1 MTMIWP
7 FKGKEKMPNEGKLDE
22 LMERVHDDVQAH
34 GGFVVIALNGPKVNG
49 NESISASA
57 MIASTN
63 KAKVIFTVANAI
75 QMQPMDVFAALAQY
89 RDSKIGFKSP
99 IQAKD
104 LGKEG

>member
-1 MTMIWP
+1 MTMTWP
-7 FKGKEKMPNEGKLDE
+7 FKGKEKMPNEARLDE
-22 LMERVHDDVQAH
+22 LMARVHDDVKAH

-49 NESISASA
+49 NDSISASA
-57 MIASTN
+57 MIESTN

-75 QMQPMDVFAALAQY
+75 QMQPMEVVAALAQY
-89 RDSKIGFKSP
+89 RNSRIGYKSP